1 MKILYVI
8 TKSEIGGAQTHVLD
22 LLKEGLRLEHEVSLV
37 SSPGGWLEDQVRD
50 LNIKFFPNKFFKNS
64 YNPANLFLALGAV
77 RKVAKELNP
86 DVVHC
91 HSGGGGFYGRLA
103 TFGLP
108 VKRVFTV
115 HGWSFRPGAPILQR
129 IISLVAELLMKPLTD
144 KFICVSSYD
153 QNIGISSGVIS
164 EKSSVVIHNGVAV
177 SDISTK
183 EAKEKITI
191 IFAGRLSA
199 PKRQDIFLKSIAL
212 LDSNI
217 KNKINI
223 NIIGDGP
230 NKDSIENLSE
240 RLGLSSITS
249 IKKSVATKEL
259 MGQEYSSS
267 DILVLIS
274 DYEAFPM
281 VIIEAMSYGL
291 PVVVSSV
298 GGIPEAVNAS
308 VGALVSKNNPEDF
321 AKEIKA
327 LILNKEDRE
336 KKGQN
341 ARKLIEE
348 KFTINKMLDKT
359 FSVYR
364 QLVSEDNLDS
374 LQDNTKV

>member
-1 MKILYVI
+1 MKIVYII

-22 LLKEGLRLEHEVSLV
+22 LLKEGLRLGHQVSLI

-50 LNIKFFPNKFFKNS
+50 LNIKFFPNKFFRNS
-64 YNPANLFLALGAV
+64 YNPVNLFLALGAV
-77 RKVAKELNP
+77 RRVAKELNP

-217 KNKINI
+217 KNNINI

-230 NKDSIENLSE
+230 NKESIKNLSE
-240 RLGLSSITS
+240 SLGFSSLVS
-249 IKKSVATKEL
+249 IKSLPTEL
-259 MGQEYSSS
+259 MGKEYSNS

-364 QLVSEDNLDS
+364 QLVSEDNLHS
-374 LQDNTKV
+374 LQDNTKI

>member
-22 LLKEGLRLEHEVSLV
+22 LLKEGLRLGHQVSLI

-115 HGWSFRPGAPILQR
+115 HGWSFRPGAPMLQR
-129 IISLVAELLMKPLTD
+129 IISLVAELLMRPLTD

-153 QNIGISSGVIS
+153 QNIGISSGVINK
-164 EKSSVVIHNGVAV
+164 KSSVVIHNGVAV
-177 SDISTK
+177 PDISKK
-183 EAKEKITI
+183 EAKEKTTI

-199 PKRQDIFLKSIAL
+199 PKRQDVFLKSIAL
-212 LDSNI
+212 LDSEI

-230 NKDSIENLSE
+230 NKESIENLYES
-240 RLGLSSITS
+240 LGLNSLVS
-249 IKKSVATKEL
+249 IKSLPTEL
-259 MGQEYSSS
+259 MGKEYSNS

-374 LQDNTKV
+374 LQDNTKI

>member
-1 MKILYVI
+1 MKIVYVI

-22 LLKEGLRLEHEVSLV
+22 LLKEGLRLGHQVSLI

-50 LNIKFFPNKFFKNS
+50 LNIKFFPNKFFRNS

-77 RKVAKELNP
+77 RRVIKELNP
-86 DVVHC
+86 SVVHC

-108 VKRVFTV
+108 VKMVFTV

-164 EKSSVVIHNGVAV
+164 EKSSVVIHNGVVV

-217 KNKINI
+217 KNKINV

-230 NKDSIENLSE
+230 NKESIENLSE
-240 RLGLSSITS
+240 NLGLNSLIS
-249 IKKSVATKEL
+249 IKSLPTEL
-259 MGQEYSSS
+259 MGKEYSNS

-321 AKEIKA
+321 AKEITA
-327 LILNKEDRE
+327 LILSKGDRE

-374 LQDNTKV
+374 LQDNTKI

>member
-1 MKILYVI
+1 M
-8 TKSEIGGAQTHVLD
+8 
-22 LLKEGLRLEHEVSLV
+22 
-37 SSPGGWLEDQVRD
+37 P
-50 LNIKFFPNKFFKNS
+50 
-64 YNPANLFLALGAV
+64 
-77 RKVAKELNP
+77 
-86 DVVHC
+86 
-91 HSGGGGFYGRLA
+91 
-103 TFGLP
+103 
-108 VKRVFTV
+108 
-115 HGWSFRPGAPILQR
+115 
-129 IISLVAELLMKPLTD
+129 
-144 KFICVSSYD
+144 
-153 QNIGISSGVIS
+153 
-164 EKSSVVIHNGVAV
+164 
-177 SDISTK
+177 DISKK
-183 EAKEKITI
+183 EAKEKTTI

-199 PKRQDIFLKSIAL
+199 PKRQDVFLKSIAL
-212 LDSNI
+212 LDSEI

-230 NKDSIENLSE
+230 NKESIENLYES
-240 RLGLSSITS
+240 LGLNSLVS
-249 IKKSVATKEL
+249 IKSLPTEL
-259 MGQEYSSS
+259 MGKEYSNS

-374 LQDNTKV
+374 LQDNTKI

>member
-1 MKILYVI
+1 
-8 TKSEIGGAQTHVLD
+8 
-22 LLKEGLRLEHEVSLV
+22 
-37 SSPGGWLEDQVRD
+37 
-50 LNIKFFPNKFFKNS
+50 
-64 YNPANLFLALGAV
+64 
-77 RKVAKELNP
+77 
-86 DVVHC
+86 
-91 HSGGGGFYGRLA
+91 
-103 TFGLP
+103 
-108 VKRVFTV
+108 
-115 HGWSFRPGAPILQR
+115 
-129 IISLVAELLMKPLTD
+129 
-144 KFICVSSYD
+144 
-153 QNIGISSGVIS
+153 
-164 EKSSVVIHNGVAV
+164 
-177 SDISTK
+177 
-183 EAKEKITI
+183 
-191 IFAGRLSA
+191 
-199 PKRQDIFLKSIAL
+199 
-212 LDSNI
+212 
-217 KNKINI
+217 
-223 NIIGDGP
+223 
-230 NKDSIENLSE
+230 
-240 RLGLSSITS
+240 
-249 IKKSVATKEL
+249 
-259 MGQEYSSS
+259 MGKEYSNS

-374 LQDNTKV
+374 LQDNTKI